1 MTIPQSNFGAA
12 TQLFLDDVMIEE
24 QRGLQRTLHRPA
36 KYAGNPL
43 MYPLHPWEGRV
54 ELYGQVMRDPDDPD
68 LLRMWYTGLAGMGV
82 TRMGVENT
90 SKWANIGFDPDNLM
104 YSYCYATSRD
114 GIFWERP
121 NLGLVEFEG
130 SSDTNIVLINAAGGN
145 VVHDPRDPD
154 PARRYKALFY
164 ESREKDGTSNEGDGF
179 SVAFS
184 PDGLRWTRFAG
195 NPVARKASDAHTLL
209 GWDELNGQYVAYARP
224 SLHGGNMVRRIGRA
238 VSDDFNSWTDP
249 EDILV
254 PDDEDPPGLEFYG
267 MPVFRYHD
275 HYIGL
280 LYAYHTPPEEP
291 QIRFYGNID
300 VQLTTSRDGIHWE
313 RAANRQAF
321 MPNGPDNSI
330 DAGEIYMANTPLVM
344 EDELWF
350 YYSPGPIEH
359 GPTGRSGPICLS
371 KLRLDGF
378 MSMDAGD
385 ETGYLVTK
393 PFTCAGGK
401 LLINAAARGGQVSV
415 AVLDAEGIQYP
426 NFGRMHS
433 ALFDGDSVRHTVGWS
448 QADFDDL
455 RGKQIR
461 LKFYQRNSSL
471 YGYSQSG

>member
-1 MTIPQSNFGAA
+1 MTAQNNVGTT

-24 QRGLQRTLHRPA
+24 RRGLQRNLHQPA

-43 MYPLHPWEGRV
+43 MYPIHPWEGRL
-54 ELYGQVMRDPDDPD
+54 EIYGQVMRDPDDPD

-82 TRMGVENT
+82 TRMGVENS
-90 SKWANIGFDPDNLM
+90 SKWAHIGFDPENLL

-130 SSDTNIVLINAAGGN
+130 STATNIVLINAAGAN

-154 PARRYKALFY
+154 PARRYKALFF
-164 ESREKDGTSNEGDGF
+164 ESRDKDGTSNEGDGF

-184 PDGLRWTRFAG
+184 PDGIRWTRYAG
-195 NPVARKASDAHTLL
+195 NPVSRKASDAHTLL
-209 GWDELNGQYVAYARP
+209 GWDESHGQYVAYARP
-224 SLHGGNMVRRIGRA
+224 SLHGGNRVRRIGRA

-249 EDILV
+249 EDVLA

-275 HYIGL
+275 HYVGL
-280 LYAYHTPPEEP
+280 LSAYHTPPEEP

-300 VQLTTSRDGIHWE
+300 VQLATSRDGINWE
-313 RAANRQAF
+313 RAANRQVF
-321 MPNGPDNSI
+321 LPNGPPNSI
-330 DAGEIYMANTPLVM
+330 DSGEIYMANTPVVM

-359 GPTGRSGPICLS
+359 GPTGRSGPICLA

-378 MSMDAGD
+378 MSMDAGA
-385 ETGYLVTK
+385 ETGYLVTL
-393 PFTCAGGK
+393 PFACAGGD
-401 LLINAAARGGQVSV
+401 LLINAEARGGQVSV
-415 AVLDAEGIQYP
+415 AVLDEEGVQYP
-426 NFGRMHS
+426 GFGRMHS
-433 ALFDGDSVRHTVGWS
+433 ALFDGDSVGHRVGWK

-455 RGKQIR
+455 KGRRIR

-471 YGYSQSG
+471 YGFTQTG